1 MSTIS
6 VDTASVHLELNATVP
21 DFEAQTTAEV
31 IRISEWALNKWVIL
45 FSHPEISR
53 QSVLQ
58 SLLSLLSDRLVLCHE
73 KTA

>member
-21 DFEAQTTAEV
+21 DFEAQTTAGV

-45 FSHPEISR
+45 FPIPRFHA
-53 QSVLQ
+53 
-58 SLLSLLSDRLVLCHE
+58 SLYYRAC
-73 KTA
+73 